1 MASQI
6 QQASLMAKQL
16 QNSSNPMGL
25 LNMMAQKNPKL
36 SDAITSLQNCGG
48 DPQKA
53 FYDLAKRKGADPSQV
68 LNLLK

>member
-1 MASQI
+1 
-6 QQASLMAKQL
+6 
-16 QNSSNPMGL
+16 MGL